1 MIYKQKK
8 KKTNSCQGQPV
19 QTRTHKA
26 RLFRL
31 GPLLPYLTPEDSA
44 ESITSSGRRAQR
56 PAVPCGLWLWAP
68 HCRPCCLGPC
78 PVGAEAP
85 SRVPSSRWNLL
96 KEKFLN
102 AETQPPWGIG
112 VHTTGSFPGV
122 AESDPACPIAHLSH
136 RQAFWRIPGRR
147 LCPHP
152 SGSLPVNNKC
162 VFKTQDPPRGGL
174 TGLGRF
180 PLLLWRAGKSPGG
193 LCGRSVALWLPES
206 LSRFIWGLEKPI

>member
-8 KKTNSCQGQPV
+8 KKKNSCQGQPV

-26 RLFRL
+26 RLFCL

-112 VHTTGSFPGV
+112 GGGGPHHKAPSLESQNLTLPVPLPTLATG
-122 AESDPACPIAHLSH
+122 
-136 RQAFWRIPGRR
+136 R
-147 LCPHP
+147 P
-152 SGSLPVNNKC
+152 SGGFRAGVCAHTL
-162 VFKTQDPPRGGL
+162 QDPCL
-174 TGLGRF
+174 
-180 PLLLWRAGKSPGG
+180 
-193 LCGRSVALWLPES
+193 
-206 LSRFIWGLEKPI
+206 